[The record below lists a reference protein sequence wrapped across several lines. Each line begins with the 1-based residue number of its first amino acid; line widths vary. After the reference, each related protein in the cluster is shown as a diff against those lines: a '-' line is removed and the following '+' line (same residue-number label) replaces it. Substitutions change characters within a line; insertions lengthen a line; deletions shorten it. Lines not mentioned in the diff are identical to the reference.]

1 MSNLLKNN
9 IFVQKSKEK
18 FNPDILEKKNNLEK
32 DRNNNIFKE
41 NKYIYNSI
49 TNNTPDV
56 IKNIKD
62 LELKKDL
69 PINNMK
75 NILEEK
81 NKERLEQ
88 ELKQN
93 ELNRN
98 NNKKI
103 IFYDLISNNESG
115 IHNNLKNEQNDFIKS
130 TDTSKKYNNIVNNLK
145 NLGII

>member
-32 DRNNNIFKE
+32 DRNNNIFRE

-103 IFYDLISNNESG
+103 IFDDLISNNESCL
-115 IHNNLKNEQNDFIKS
+115 HNNLKNEQNDFIKS
-130 TDTSKKYNNIVNNLK
+130 TDTTKKYNNIVNNLK